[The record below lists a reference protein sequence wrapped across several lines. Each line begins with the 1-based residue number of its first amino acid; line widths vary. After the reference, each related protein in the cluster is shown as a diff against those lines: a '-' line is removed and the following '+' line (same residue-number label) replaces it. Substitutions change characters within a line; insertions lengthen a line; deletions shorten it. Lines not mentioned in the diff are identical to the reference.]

1 MDQQLKSRPK
11 RVAATK
17 PKNYAVFHPTRK
29 SPITA
34 HAKSPPISN
43 GQVTSPHPRSPAVAA
58 TPAPM
63 EQRADDNDVLYAGP
77 EIEDNMA
84 ATSESDEH
92 PIVHVDSAESNPP
105 LTSYNLE
112 EFFASST
119 KRFERMINSAV
130 ERFIAKLNELEGNI
144 SASLDFERERIDK
157 LQEKQAKM
165 EKKME
170 EMEKEMNELKAQAAK
185 NAIATNK
192 SERFSRRNN
201 IRLVGV
207 KEVPQGQ
214 REECVDIVEEI
225 LREKFD
231 MHCKVERAHRDGRR
245 VEGRPRHILFKFLS
259 YRQKVDVMKRA
270 REALKNDPYFFVDD
284 LTPLDLQEKQ
294 KYVKRVQEL
303 YRDGTKL
310 RFYAG
315 KWRNAGGAA
324 YNFD

>member
-1 MDQQLKSRPK
+1 
-11 RVAATK
+11 
-17 PKNYAVFHPTRK
+17 
-29 SPITA
+29 
-34 HAKSPPISN
+34 
-43 GQVTSPHPRSPAVAA
+43 
-58 TPAPM
+58 M
-63 EQRADDNDVLYAGP
+63 EQRADDNDVLYAEP

-270 REALKNDPYFFVDD
+270 REALKNDSYFFVDD
-284 LTPLDLQEKQ
+284 LTGEAEICQTSSGALQRWHEAQILCWKMAKCRWCSIQ
-294 KYVKRVQEL
+294 
-303 YRDGTKL
+303 L
-310 RFYAG
+310 RLNQCIGFLT
-315 KWRNAGGAA
+315 
-324 YNFD
+324 